1 MLARQKLL
9 LAIWRPLPPAY
20 SCRLFWLHRES
31 PTTSSLSSQ
40 EGLSAEK
47 FLFPQQALPP
57 CFSDTSVVAT
67 HYTPQGSQATLALLM
82 KTYQAINSLYKAKL
96 LLASSTYCGP
106 ALCWLSLV
114 YWQSLPLPQNALNSV
129 GVFTSTTK
137 SFSLSCL
144 SPNRVQ
150 LKLKQIDLSAA
161 ASLLLHLCSKVAV
174 NT

>member
-1 MLARQKLL
+1 MNVEWASQQNHGCSGVHSSSLRLCKIQPQPKLQTSCSGPLFWRHNQKLL
-9 LAIWRPLPPAY
+9 LAIWRPLPPVY

-47 FLFPQQALPP
+47 SLLPQQALPP
-57 CFSDTSVVAT
+57 CFSDTSAVAT

-96 LLASSTYCGP
+96 LLASSTYRGP

-114 YWQSLPLPQNALNSV
+114 YWQSSPLP
-129 GVFTSTTK
+129 
-137 SFSLSCL
+137 
-144 SPNRVQ
+144 
-150 LKLKQIDLSAA
+150 
-161 ASLLLHLCSKVAV
+161 
-174 NT
+174 